1 MDNNLSEN
9 GSLQAAGAEEAVQS
23 PSSERMQ
30 ILQMIEDGKVT
41 PEQGASLLAA
51 IEAPRRREQQPTRV
65 DQGGPNWFRV
75 KVTDMVT
82 GKSRAS
88 VSIPIG
94 LMDWGLKIGAQF
106 APEVSDV
113 NMTQLSEILRS
124 GVDGKIIDVID
135 EEDGEH
141 VEIFVE

>member
-1 MDNNLSEN
+1 MDNSFNKDEWP
-9 GSLQAAGAEEAVQS
+9 AETEGAKNRESTAN
-23 PSSERMQ
+23 ERLQ

-41 PEQGASLLAA
+41 PEQGTNLLAA
-51 IEAPRRREQQPTRV
+51 LESSRKPEQQSDTANSS
-65 DQGGPNWFRV
+65 GPKWFRI
-75 KVTDMVT
+75 KVTDLET

-88 VSIPIG
+88 VSIPLG

-113 NMTQLSEILRS
+113 NLSQLGEALRS
-124 GVDGKIIDVID
+124 GVEGKIIDVID
-135 EEDGEH
+135 DEDGEH